1 MSLEHDLMEYCK
13 NKNNIELRNKIILDN
28 ENLIHFTI
36 KKNKWFFVDEHTDYD
51 DLVQEGFYYMAKALE
66 TYNPTRGAFSTY
78 VVSYLRKLSRVRL
91 DYGKDLSMDIPI
103 TKEDE
108 PLTLEDTIED
118 ESIRLEFEEV
128 IDKEFNQEVKKALK
142 RTLNSREL
150 FIIKKYYGIGGEKLT
165 VKQIGKS
172 LNCSSKKI
180 YDDLLKI
187 KTKLRGTN
195 YFKDL
200 MVSTDESINPYKYIS
215 YYKGIDYSKP
225 KLSPTY
231 KNNSPVENIILN
243 KERLEDKAYKKTFR
257 NYYSFLKD

>member
-13 NKNNIELRNKIILDN
+13 NRNNIELRNKIILDN

-36 KKNKWFFVDEHTDYD
+36 KKNKWFFV
-51 DLVQEGFYYMAKALE
+51 
-66 TYNPTRGAFSTY
+66 
-78 VVSYLRKLSRVRL
+78 
-91 DYGKDLSMDIPI
+91 
-103 TKEDE
+103 DE

-195 YFKDL
+195 YFKDI

-243 KERLEDKAYKKTFR
+243 KEKLEDKAYKKTFR